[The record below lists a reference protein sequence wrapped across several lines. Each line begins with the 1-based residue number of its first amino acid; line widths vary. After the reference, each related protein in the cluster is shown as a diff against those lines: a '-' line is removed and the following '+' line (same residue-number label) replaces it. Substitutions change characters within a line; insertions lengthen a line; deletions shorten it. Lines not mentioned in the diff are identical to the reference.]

1 MIKLEAM
8 IKYLEQV
15 KTELKKVSWPT
26 KKEVIRMT
34 TIVAGVSIGVGII
47 IAILDLVF
55 TKFIELLLK

>member
-8 IKYLEQV
+8 IKYLKEV
-15 KTELKKVSWPT
+15 RAELKKVSWPA

-34 TIVAGVSIGVGII
+34 TIVVGVSVGVGAI
-47 IAILDLVF
+47 IAILDLGF